1 MLKRKKTFHEKFNNP
16 LRNSLALRGE
26 EGPINLVEFRRDKII
41 INDEA
46 IKILKE
52 IKNNIIIVS
61 IFGKERTGK
70 SYLMNL
76 LLNSRENSN
85 KSKGFTVSASMN
97 TSSRSSRGI
106 WMWNTPIEK
115 SDSRET
121 IIFIDSEG
129 INSENIYNQQS
140 DSKIFALVIL
150 MSSLFIYNT
159 LGDINSNSLN
169 ELELI
174 VHFADSFTVNNKI
187 NKEKLISELC
197 PKFIWALRDF
207 DLTKLTDE
215 KGEKMTSDMYLE
227 YCLNE
232 RFGGKNKDEINMIK
246 ENYMYYFNDRE
257 CVTLPSPVEE
267 KNLYMLKDM
276 KFNDLREDFQ
286 DEFNKL
292 KDKIYKYSKSKMLN
306 GKMINGPMIA
316 YFLTSFIKEINNDE
330 IPNISKIFNDMALYD
345 IQYHYNYANILFDK
359 KLEELKKDEFDIDI
373 KEIYSI
379 KYEVLKEYMKIL
391 EKNPDV
397 YKKEIYLKPYLNMKE
412 KLENEIEKRISQ
424 ELSTLMSNNSFEN
437 LLTEKEKIS
446 IKNKKFQKSEQ
457 IIDFYLNELSGFKIN
472 SSASFLNNKTFDTFI
487 KDDIQKTQNIIEFME
502 KNKELSTQRSYTAFN
517 GEDKTRNRE
526 TNSNNFV
533 SNSKEYETLKN
544 ELENTERISIELND
558 KYNHLIEARDKYKR
572 KHSKEMK
579 NNIRTYSNRLV
590 NLYYKEENLCELS
603 EEEGNCDSYK
613 CGIGEC
619 EKCIIF

>member
-1 MLKRKKTFHEKFNNP
+1 MLQRKKTFHQKFNNP
-16 LRNSLALRGE
+16 LINTLTFKGE
-26 EGPINLVEFRRDKII
+26 EGPINLVEFRRDKIT
-41 INDEA
+41 INEEA

-61 IFGKERTGK
+61 IFGKEHTGK

-76 LLNSRENSN
+76 LLNSRENCD

-97 TSSRSSRGI
+97 TSRGI

-150 MSSLFIYNT
+150 MSSLFIYNI

-174 VHFADSFTVNNKI
+174 VQFADSFTVNSKI
-187 NKEKLISELC
+187 NKDKLICELC

-207 DLTKLTDE
+207 DLTKLTNE

-246 ENYMYYFNDRE
+246 ENYMHYFNDRE
-257 CVTLPSPVEE
+257 CVTLPSPVKE
-267 KNLYMLKDM
+267 KNLNMLKDM

-345 IQYHYNYANILFDK
+345 IQYHYNYANILFDQ
-359 KLEELKKDEFDIDI
+359 KLEELKKEEFDIDI

-397 YKKEIYLKPYLNMKE
+397 SKK
-412 KLENEIEKRISQ
+412 
-424 ELSTLMSNNSFEN
+424 
-437 LLTEKEKIS
+437 
-446 IKNKKFQKSEQ
+446 
-457 IIDFYLNELSGFKIN
+457 
-472 SSASFLNNKTFDTFI
+472 
-487 KDDIQKTQNIIEFME
+487 
-502 KNKELSTQRSYTAFN
+502 
-517 GEDKTRNRE
+517 
-526 TNSNNFV
+526 
-533 SNSKEYETLKN
+533 
-544 ELENTERISIELND
+544 
-558 KYNHLIEARDKYKR
+558 KYI
-572 KHSKEMK
+572 
-579 NNIRTYSNRLV
+579 
-590 NLYYKEENLCELS
+590 
-603 EEEGNCDSYK
+603 
-613 CGIGEC
+613 
-619 EKCIIF
+619 

>member
-1 MLKRKKTFHEKFNNP
+1 MLQRKKTFHQKFNNP
-16 LRNSLALRGE
+16 LRNTLTLKGE
-26 EGPINLVEFRRDKII
+26 ESPTNLVEFRRDKIT
-41 INDEA
+41 INEEA

-76 LLNSRENSN
+76 LLNSRENCD

-97 TSSRSSRGI
+97 TSSRSRGI

-115 SDSRET
+115 SDSREA

-174 VHFADSFTVNNKI
+174 VQFADSFTVNSKI
-187 NKEKLISELC
+187 NKDKLICDLC

-207 DLTKLTDE
+207 DLTKLTNG

-246 ENYMYYFNDRE
+246 ENFMRYFNDRE

-286 DEFNKL
+286 DEFTKL

-306 GKMINGPMIA
+306 GKMINGPMLA
-316 YFLTSFIKEINNDE
+316 YFLTSFIKDINNDE

-345 IQYHYNYANILFDK
+345 IQYHYNYALILFDQ
-359 KLEELKKDEFDIDI
+359 KLE
-373 KEIYSI
+373 
-379 KYEVLKEYMKIL
+379 
-391 EKNPDV
+391 
-397 YKKEIYLKPYLNMKE
+397 
-412 KLENEIEKRISQ
+412 
-424 ELSTLMSNNSFEN
+424 
-437 LLTEKEKIS
+437 
-446 IKNKKFQKSEQ
+446 
-457 IIDFYLNELSGFKIN
+457 
-472 SSASFLNNKTFDTFI
+472 
-487 KDDIQKTQNIIEFME
+487 
-502 KNKELSTQRSYTAFN
+502 
-517 GEDKTRNRE
+517 
-526 TNSNNFV
+526 
-533 SNSKEYETLKN
+533 
-544 ELENTERISIELND
+544 
-558 KYNHLIEARDKYKR
+558 
-572 KHSKEMK
+572 
-579 NNIRTYSNRLV
+579 
-590 NLYYKEENLCELS
+590 
-603 EEEGNCDSYK
+603 
-613 CGIGEC
+613 
-619 EKCIIF
+619 

>member
-1 MLKRKKTFHEKFNNP
+1 MLKRKKTFNEQFNNP
-16 LRNSLALRGE
+16 LRKTLSIKGE

-41 INDEA
+41 INEEA

-76 LLNSRENSN
+76 LLNSRENSTT
-85 KSKGFTVSASMN
+85 SQGFNVSSTMN
-97 TSSRSSRGI
+97 SSSRSSRGI

-115 SDSRET
+115 TDSRET
-121 IIFIDSEG
+121 IVFIDSEG

-140 DSKIFALVIL
+140 DSKLFALVIL

-174 VHFADSFTVNNKI
+174 VHFADSFTVNSKI
-187 NKEKLISELC
+187 NKEKLICELC

-246 ENYMYYFNDRE
+246 EHYMYYFNDRE

-267 KNLYMLKDM
+267 QNLYMLKDM
-276 KFNDLREDFQ
+276 KFNDLRQDFQ
-286 DEFNKL
+286 EEFNIL

-330 IPNISKIFNDMALYD
+330 IPNISKLFNDMALYD
-345 IQYHYNYANILFDK
+345 IQNHYNYANILFDK
-359 KLEELKKDEFDIDI
+359 KLEELKKEEHDIDI

-397 YKKEIYLKPYLNMKE
+397 YKKEIYLKPYMSMKE
-412 KLENEIEKRISQ
+412 K
-424 ELSTLMSNNSFEN
+424 
-437 LLTEKEKIS
+437 
-446 IKNKKFQKSEQ
+446 
-457 IIDFYLNELSGFKIN
+457 
-472 SSASFLNNKTFDTFI
+472 
-487 KDDIQKTQNIIEFME
+487 
-502 KNKELSTQRSYTAFN
+502 
-517 GEDKTRNRE
+517 
-526 TNSNNFV
+526 
-533 SNSKEYETLKN
+533 
-544 ELENTERISIELND
+544 
-558 KYNHLIEARDKYKR
+558 
-572 KHSKEMK
+572 
-579 NNIRTYSNRLV
+579 
-590 NLYYKEENLCELS
+590 
-603 EEEGNCDSYK
+603 
-613 CGIGEC
+613 
-619 EKCIIF
+619 